1 MSQNFSV
8 FFLSICLI
16 FINFAPEMKEI
27 SVLIPTYNHVCVALV
42 KGLSQQLEA
51 AGIGYEVIVAD
62 DGSTEAATVAANQ
75 AINALPHCRY
85 LVRQENVGRAAIR
98 NVLVR
103 EARYAYVLF
112 IDSDMTVV
120 SDDYIR
126 RYLDS
131 DCDTVIDGGVSI
143 HGDEEA
149 LKGNLR
155 YRYEKAE
162 EAKHSAAERQK
173 TPYQHLH
180 TANLLVR
187 RDLMLEHPFDERF
200 RHYGYEDVLLGK
212 TFRQQHITIKHID
225 NPLGFCTFES
235 NADFVAKTE
244 EGLRTLGQFRDE
256 LRGYS
261 RLLTLV
267 GNIHIPAVIW
277 VIRLWHRLFGRL
289 ERRNL
294 CGRHPSLTVFKLYR
308 LGYFICSCA

>member
-1 MSQNFSV
+1 MRKQ
-8 FFLSICLI
+8 
-16 FINFAPEMKEI
+16 EI

-42 KGLSQQLEA
+42 KGLAQQLEA
-51 AGIGYEVIVAD
+51 VGGDYEIIVAD
-62 DGSTEAATVAANQ
+62 DGSTDAATVAENQ
-75 AINALPHCRY
+75 VINTLPHCRY
-85 LVRQENVGRAAIR
+85 IVREENVGRAAIR
-98 NVLVR
+98 NFLVR
-103 EARYAYVLF
+103 EAQQPYVLF
-112 IDSDMTVV
+112 IDSDMTLI

-126 RYLDS
+126 RYLDCS
-131 DCDTVIDGGVSI
+131 CDTVIDGGVAI
-143 HGDEEA
+143 GGDPDT

-162 EAKHSAAERQK
+162 EARHTAPERQK

-212 TFRQQHITIKHID
+212 TFRQQHIAIAHID
-225 NPLGFCTFES
+225 NPLGFCTFET
-235 NADFVAKTE
+235 NADFVSKTE
-244 EGLRTLGQFRDE
+244 EGLRTLGQFRDD

-261 RLLTLV
+261 RLLTLIS
-267 GNIHIPAVIW
+267 NIHIPAVLT

-294 CGRHPSLTVFKLYR
+294 CGNRPSITVFKLYR
-308 LGYFICSCA
+308 LGYFICSCS

>member
-1 MSQNFSV
+1 MRKQ
-8 FFLSICLI
+8 
-16 FINFAPEMKEI
+16 EI

-42 KGLSQQLEA
+42 KGLAQQLEA
-51 AGIGYEVIVAD
+51 VGGDYEIIVAD
-62 DGSTEAATVAANQ
+62 DGSTDAATVAENQ
-75 AINALPHCRY
+75 VINTLPHCRY
-85 LVRQENVGRAAIR
+85 IVREENVGRAAIR
-98 NVLVR
+98 NFLVR
-103 EARYAYVLF
+103 EAQQPYVLF
-112 IDSDMTVV
+112 IDSDMTLI

-131 DCDTVIDGGVSI
+131 DCDTVIDGGVAI
-143 HGDEEA
+143 GGDPDT

-162 EAKHSAAERQK
+162 EARHTAPERQK

-187 RDLMLEHPFDERF
+187 RDLMLDHPFDERF

-212 TFRQQHITIKHID
+212 SFREQRIPIAHID
-225 NPLGFCTFES
+225 NPLGFCTFET

-244 EGLRTLGQFRDE
+244 EGLRTLGQFRDD

-261 RLLTLV
+261 RLLTLIS
-267 GNIHIPAVIW
+267 NIHIPAVLT

-294 CGRHPSLTVFKLYR
+294 CGNRPSITVFKLYR
-308 LGYFICSCA
+308 LGYFICSCS

>member
-1 MSQNFSV
+1 MMRKQ
-8 FFLSICLI
+8 
-16 FINFAPEMKEI
+16 EI

-42 KGLSQQLEA
+42 KGLAQQLEA
-51 AGIGYEVIVAD
+51 VGGDYEIIVAD
-62 DGSTEAATVAANQ
+62 DGSTDTATVAENQ
-75 AINALPHCRY
+75 VINTLPHCRY
-85 LVRQENVGRAAIR
+85 IVREENVGRAAIR
-98 NVLVR
+98 NFLVG

-112 IDSDMTVV
+112 IDSDMTLI
-120 SDDYIR
+120 SDDFIR
-126 RYLDS
+126 RYLDN
-131 DCDTVIDGGVSI
+131 DCDTVIDGGVAI

-162 EAKHSAAERQK
+162 EARHTAPERQK

-180 TANLLVR
+180 TANLFVR
-187 RDLMLEHPFDERF
+187 RDLMLKHPFDERF

-212 TFRQQHITIKHID
+212 SFRQQHVAIAHID
-225 NPLGFCTFES
+225 NPLGFCTFET

-244 EGLRTLGQFRDE
+244 EGLRTLGQFRDD

-261 RLLTLV
+261 RLLTLIS
-267 GNIHIPAVIW
+267 NIHIPAVLT

-294 CGRHPSLTVFKLYR
+294 CGNRPSITVFKLYR
-308 LGYFICSCA
+308 LGYFICSCS

>member
-1 MSQNFSV
+1 MRKQ
-8 FFLSICLI
+8 
-16 FINFAPEMKEI
+16 EI

-42 KGLSQQLEA
+42 KGLAQQLEA
-51 AGIGYEVIVAD
+51 VGGDYEIIVAD
-62 DGSTEAATVAANQ
+62 DGSTDAATVAENQ
-75 AINALPHCRY
+75 VINTLPHCRY
-85 LVRQENVGRAAIR
+85 IVREENVGRAAIR
-98 NVLVR
+98 NFLVR
-103 EARYAYVLF
+103 EAQQPYVLF
-112 IDSDMTVV
+112 IDSDMTLI
-120 SDDYIR
+120 SDDFIR

-131 DCDTVIDGGVSI
+131 DCDTVIDGGVAI
-143 HGDEEA
+143 GGDPDT

-162 EAKHSAAERQK
+162 EARHTAPERQK

-187 RDLMLEHPFDERF
+187 RDLMLDHPFDERF

-212 TFRQQHITIKHID
+212 SFREQRIPIAHID
-225 NPLGFCTFES
+225 NPLGFCTFET

-244 EGLRTLGQFRDE
+244 EGLRTLGQFRDD

-261 RLLTLV
+261 RLLTLIS
-267 GNIHIPAVIW
+267 NIHIPAVLT

-294 CGRHPSLTVFKLYR
+294 CGNRPSITVFKLYR
-308 LGYFICSCA
+308 LGYFICSCS

>member
-1 MSQNFSV
+1 MRKQ
-8 FFLSICLI
+8 
-16 FINFAPEMKEI
+16 EI

-42 KGLSQQLEA
+42 KGLAQQLEA
-51 AGIGYEVIVAD
+51 VGGDYEIIVAD
-62 DGSTEAATVAANQ
+62 DGSTDAATVAENQ
-75 AINALPHCRY
+75 VINTLPHCRY
-85 LVRQENVGRAAIR
+85 IVREENVGRAAIR
-98 NVLVR
+98 NFLVR
-103 EARYAYVLF
+103 EAQQPYVLF
-112 IDSDMTVV
+112 IDSDMTLI

-131 DCDTVIDGGVSI
+131 DCDTVIDGGVAI
-143 HGDEEA
+143 GGDPDT

-155 YRYEKAE
+155 YCYEKAE
-162 EAKHSAAERQK
+162 EARHTAPERQK

-187 RDLMLEHPFDERF
+187 RDLMLDHPFDERF

-212 TFRQQHITIKHID
+212 SFREQRIPIAHID
-225 NPLGFCTFES
+225 NPLGFSTFET

-244 EGLRTLGQFRDE
+244 EGLRTLGQFRDD

-261 RLLTLV
+261 RLLTLIS
-267 GNIHIPAVIW
+267 NIHIPAVLT

-294 CGRHPSLTVFKLYR
+294 CGNRPSITVFKLYR
-308 LGYFICSCA
+308 LGYFICSCS

>member
-1 MSQNFSV
+1 MRKQ
-8 FFLSICLI
+8 
-16 FINFAPEMKEI
+16 EI

-42 KGLSQQLEA
+42 KGLAQQLEA
-51 AGIGYEVIVAD
+51 VGGDYEIIVAD
-62 DGSTEAATVAANQ
+62 DGSTDAATVAENQ
-75 AINALPHCRY
+75 VINTLPHCRY
-85 LVRQENVGRAAIR
+85 IVREENVGRAAIR
-98 NVLVR
+98 NFLVR
-103 EARYAYVLF
+103 EAQQPYVLF
-112 IDSDMTVV
+112 IDSDMTLI
-120 SDDYIR
+120 SDDFIR

-131 DCDTVIDGGVSI
+131 DCDTVIDGGVAI
-143 HGDEEA
+143 GGDPDT

-162 EAKHSAAERQK
+162 EARHTAPERQK

-187 RDLMLEHPFDERF
+187 RDLMLDHPFDERF

-212 TFRQQHITIKHID
+212 SFREQRIPIAHID
-225 NPLGFCTFES
+225 NPLGFCTFET

-244 EGLRTLGQFRDE
+244 EGLRTLGQFRDD

-261 RLLTLV
+261 RLLTLIS
-267 GNIHIPAVIW
+267 NIHITAVLT

-294 CGRHPSLTVFKLYR
+294 CGNRPSITVFKLYR
-308 LGYFICSCA
+308 LGYFICSCS

>member
-1 MSQNFSV
+1 MRKQ
-8 FFLSICLI
+8 
-16 FINFAPEMKEI
+16 EI

-42 KGLSQQLEA
+42 KGLAQQLEA
-51 AGIGYEVIVAD
+51 LGGDYEIIVAD
-62 DGSTEAATVAANQ
+62 DGSTDAVTVAENQ
-75 AINALPHCRY
+75 VINTLPHCRY

-98 NVLVR
+98 NILVG

-112 IDSDMTVV
+112 IDSDMTLI
-120 SDDYIR
+120 SDDFIR

-131 DCDTVIDGGVSI
+131 DCDTVIDGGVAI
-143 HGDEEA
+143 GGDPDT

-162 EAKHSAAERQK
+162 EARHTAPERQK
-173 TPYQHLH
+173 SPYQHLH

-187 RDLMLEHPFDERF
+187 RDLMIKHPFDERF

-212 TFRQQHITIKHID
+212 SFREQRIPIAHID
-225 NPLGFCTFES
+225 NPLGFCTFEK
-235 NADFVAKTE
+235 NADFVSKTE
-244 EGLRTLGQFRDE
+244 EGLRTLGQFRDD

-267 GNIHIPAVIW
+267 NNIHIPAVVT

-294 CGRHPSLTVFKLYR
+294 CGSHPSITIFKLYR

>member
-1 MSQNFSV
+1 MMRKQ
-8 FFLSICLI
+8 
-16 FINFAPEMKEI
+16 EI

-42 KGLSQQLEA
+42 KGLAQQLEA
-51 AGIGYEVIVAD
+51 LGGDYEIIVAD
-62 DGSTEAATVAANQ
+62 DGSTDAVTVAENQ
-75 AINALPHCRY
+75 VINTLPHCRY

-98 NVLVR
+98 NILVG

-112 IDSDMTVV
+112 IDSDMTLI
-120 SDDYIR
+120 SDDFIR

-131 DCDTVIDGGVSI
+131 DCDTVIDGGVAI
-143 HGDEEA
+143 GGDPDT

-162 EAKHSAAERQK
+162 EARHTAPERQK
-173 TPYQHLH
+173 SPYQHLH

-187 RDLMLEHPFDERF
+187 RDLMIKHPFDERF

-212 TFRQQHITIKHID
+212 SFREQRIPIAHID
-225 NPLGFCTFES
+225 NPLGFCTFEK
-235 NADFVAKTE
+235 NADFVSKTE
-244 EGLRTLGQFRDE
+244 EGLRTLGQFRDD

-267 GNIHIPAVIW
+267 NNIHIPAVVT

-294 CGRHPSLTVFKLYR
+294 CGSHPSITIFKLYR